1 MTLYEFMR
9 ELEVSPWFQ
18 ERLRAGLLAAVHELV
33 PAGAIEAWHNR
44 PAGVSE
50 HRPRRI
56 ELRYGGYRRL
66 YTQTP
71 DLPML
76 MVPAEF
82 SVDYLPLH
90 RLKSGAA
97 QTFVMDVRALA
108 QLDAWQQGR
117 LLGNPYCIHFVPDTV
132 DALLNEDAS
141 NDPLLAHTQG
151 LTKLWRLALAVSEP
165 STEYAGVPF

>member
-18 ERLRAGLLAAVHELV
+18 ERLQAGLLAAVHELV
-33 PAGAIEAWHNR
+33 PAGAIEAWRNR

-50 HRPRRI
+50 HRPHRI
-56 ELRYGGYRRL
+56 ELRYGQYWL
-66 YTQTP
+66 YTKTP

-82 SVDYLPLH
+82 NVDYLPMH
-90 RLKSGAA
+90 RLKSEQARA
-97 QTFVMDVRALA
+97 FVMDMRAMA
-108 QLDAWQQGR
+108 QLYAWQQGS
-117 LLGNPYCIHFVPDTV
+117 LVGNAYCTHFAPESVE
-132 DALLNEDAS
+132 ALLNEDAS
-141 NDPLLAHTQG
+141 HDPIFAHSQG
-151 LTKLWRLALAVSEP
+151 LAKLWRLAPTSSEP

>member
-18 ERLRAGLLAAVHELV
+18 ERLQAGLLAAIHELV

-56 ELRYGGYRRL
+56 ELRYGLYRL
-66 YTQTP
+66 YTKAP
-71 DLPML
+71 ELPML

-82 SVDYLPLH
+82 NVDYLPMH
-90 RLKSGAA
+90 RLKNEQARA
-97 QTFVMDVRALA
+97 FVMDMRAMA
-108 QLDAWQQGR
+108 QLYAWQQGS
-117 LLGNPYCIHFVPDTV
+117 LVGNAYCTHFAPESVE
-132 DALLNEDAS
+132 ALLNEDAS
-141 NDPLLAHTQG
+141 HDPIFAHSQG
-151 LTKLWRLALAVSEP
+151 LAKLWRLAPTISEP

>member
-18 ERLRAGLLAAVHELV
+18 ERLQAGLLAAVHELV

-44 PAGVSE
+44 PAGVFE
-50 HRPRRI
+50 HRPHRI
-56 ELRYGGYRRL
+56 ELRYGQYRL
-66 YTQTP
+66 HTKAP
-71 DLPML
+71 ELPML

-82 SVDYLPLH
+82 NVDYLPLH
-90 RLKSGAA
+90 RLKSGVA

-108 QLDAWQQGR
+108 QLNAWQQGR
-117 LLGNPYCIHFVPDTV
+117 LLGNPYCIHFIPNTV
-132 DALLNEDAS
+132 DDLLNEDAS

-151 LTKLWRLALAVSEP
+151 LAKLWRLAPPVSEP
-165 STEYAGVPF
+165 STEYSGVPV